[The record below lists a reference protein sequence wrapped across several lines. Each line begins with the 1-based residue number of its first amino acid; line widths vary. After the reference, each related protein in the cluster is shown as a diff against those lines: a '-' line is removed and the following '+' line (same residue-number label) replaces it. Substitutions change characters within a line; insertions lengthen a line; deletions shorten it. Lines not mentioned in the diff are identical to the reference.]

1 MSKATSHKRDQD
13 GMRKRSKGGAAYT
26 IREECERLFCET
38 MKTVFL
44 GERDAI
50 GNGSVG
56 SRANAYSPPDKSVDA
71 HHYFSN
77 QTSIQV
83 NSWIEVWD
91 YAGGCSC
98 RGFVAGTGEEISLFV
113 FFDSTVV
120 GQYLKQGLVSGIPV

>member
-1 MSKATSHKRDQD
+1 MKKR
-13 GMRKRSKGGAAYT
+13 RRGGAAYT

-50 GNGSVG
+50 GNGFIG
-56 SRANAYSPPDKSVDA
+56 SRANACSPPDESVDT

-77 QTSIQV
+77 QTTSQV
-83 NSWIEVWD
+83 NSWVEVWD

-98 RGFVAGTGEEISLFV
+98 KGFVAGIREEKTLFV
-113 FFDSTVV
+113 FFDSAVI
-120 GQYLKQGLVSGIPV
+120 GQDMKQGFVSCYAG